1 MLSQQILRGKQTSQ
15 TQSGVSL
22 LESLVAMAILA
33 LGVLGLL
40 GVQMRTMVDN
50 NNAKYSATAAR
61 LANDL
66 FERIKTNPNSNMLT
80 NATFDPLAPLTATQ
94 WDWLANYELAWGAD
108 GTATTTCD
116 TGFCTSAQQA
126 VHDLNRWKTTVTS
139 LPNGNARVLRSPDNA
154 RQMIVIV
161 GWRANE
167 KGTTPLSISIPGVTP
182 PSACGSTHACYFAYG
197 QP

>member
-1 MLSQQILRGKQTSQ
+1 MLSQKTLRCNQLQHRQT
-15 TQSGVSL
+15 GVSL

-40 GVQMRTMVDN
+40 GVQLRTMVDN
-50 NNAKYSATAAR
+50 NNAKYSANAAR

-66 FERIKTNPNSNMLT
+66 FERIKTNPNASMAT
-80 NATFDPLAPLTATQ
+80 NASFNPLAPLTATQ
-94 WDWLANYELAWGAD
+94 WDWLANYELAWGD
-108 GTATTTCD
+108 NGTATTTCD
-116 TGFCTSAQQA
+116 TGFCTGDQQA
-126 VHDLNRWKTTVTS
+126 VHDLNRWKIAVTS

-167 KGTTPLSISIPGVTP
+167 KGTTPLSITIPGVTAP
-182 PSACGSTHACYFAYG
+182 TACGSTHACYFAYG